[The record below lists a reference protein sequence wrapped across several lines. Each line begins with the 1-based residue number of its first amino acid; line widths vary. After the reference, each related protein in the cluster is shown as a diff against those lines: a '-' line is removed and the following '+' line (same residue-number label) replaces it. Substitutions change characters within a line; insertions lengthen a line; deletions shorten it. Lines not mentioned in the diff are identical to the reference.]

1 MDAFNIKEFIERNNL
16 KVLDEAKIKK
26 YITSIYQSVAIL
38 KNYANQY
45 DMELEFEPN
54 YMNLST

>member
-45 DMELEFEPN
+45 DMELEFEPK
-54 YMNLST
+54 